1 MLLSTLKGM
10 LKMDNSKTF
19 IYEGSPVT
27 FQIGEAT
34 MVNATEMAK
43 PFGKRPAKW
52 LELPSTKDFLSSL
65 SEVRK
70 SDITHLV
77 KTARGNSSSFQQG
90 TWFHEDV
97 ALEFARWLSP
107 QFAIWCNDRIKELM
121 KYGVTATPQTIDSVL
136 ADPDNAIRLLTA
148 LKEERKALKAANK
161 QIAVLEDQK
170 KVYHSEN
177 QRLLKLKDK
186 QDKIML
192 EQAPLVE
199 YAQNVLDS
207 YDTFTSTQIA
217 KELGMSA
224 QALHKFLN
232 DAGVMFRH
240 GSQWFLYAKYQA
252 KGYVKTREHTYQR
265 KDGRTGLFL
274 TTVWTEAGRMFV
286 RRVVQL
292 KRSMTNPPAE

>member
-1 MLLSTLKGM
+1 MKNEVFSYNG
-10 LKMDNSKTF
+10 N
-19 IYEGSPVT
+19 PVT

-43 PFGKRPAKW
+43 PFGKQPVFW
-52 LELPSTKDFLSSL
+52 LNNQYTKGFLEEMSKLRNLSL
-65 SEVRK
+65 ADLVRVTK
-70 SDITHLV
+70 G
-77 KTARGNSSSFQQG
+77 GNAPG

-170 KVYHSEN
+170 KAYHSEN
-177 QRLLKLKDK
+177 RRLLKLKDR

-224 QALHKFLN
+224 QALHKFLK
-232 DAGVMFRH
+232 DAGVMFKH

-252 KGYVKTREHTYQR
+252 KGFVKTREHTYQR

-286 RRVVQL
+286 RRLWQL
-292 KRSMTNPPAE
+292 KQSMTNPPAE

>member
-1 MLLSTLKGM
+1 M
-10 LKMDNSKTF
+10 NESKTF

-43 PFGKRPAKW
+43 PFGKQPVFW
-52 LELPSTKDFLSSL
+52 LNNQYTKGFLKELAELRNLSSADL
-65 SEVRK
+65 VRVIK
-70 SDITHLV
+70 G
-77 KTARGNSSSFQQG
+77 GNDKNAQG

-148 LKEERKALKAANK
+148 LKEERKALKAANR

-170 KVYHSEN
+170 KAYHSEN
-177 QRLLKLKDK
+177 RRLLKLKDR
-186 QDKIML
+186 QDEIMR

-252 KGYVKTREHTYQR
+252 KGFVKTREHTYQR

>member
-1 MLLSTLKGM
+1 M
-10 LKMDNSKTF
+10 NESKTF

-43 PFGKRPAKW
+43 PFGKQPVFW
-52 LELPSTKDFLSSL
+52 LNNQYTKGFLEEMSKLRNLSL
-65 SEVRK
+65 ADLVRVTK
-70 SDITHLV
+70 G
-77 KTARGNSSSFQQG
+77 GNAPG

-148 LKEERKALKAANK
+148 LKEERKALKAANR

-170 KVYHSEN
+170 KAYHSEN
-177 QRLLKLKDK
+177 RRLLKLKDR
-186 QDKIML
+186 QDEIMR

-224 QALHKFLN
+224 QALHKLLN
-232 DAGVMFRH
+232 DAGVMFKH

-292 KRSMTNPPAE
+292 KLSMTNPPAE

>member
-1 MLLSTLKGM
+1 MN
-10 LKMDNSKTF
+10 DSKTF

-27 FQIGEAT
+27 FQIGDAT

-43 PFGKRPAKW
+43 PFGKRPVDW
-52 LELPSTKDFLSSL
+52 LNNQYTKGFLIDL
-65 SEVRK
+65 AEVRNLT
-70 SDITHLV
+70 SADLV
-77 KTARGNSSSFQQG
+77 RVIKGGNDKNAQG
-90 TWFHEDV
+90 TWLHEDV

-148 LKEERKALKAANK
+148 LKEERKALNEANR
-161 QIAVLEDQK
+161 QISVLEDQK
-170 KVYHSEN
+170 KAYHSEN
-177 QRLLKLKDK
+177 RRLLKLKDR
-186 QDKIML
+186 QDEIMR

-224 QALHKFLN
+224 QALHKLLN
-232 DAGVMFRH
+232 DAGVMFKH

>member
-1 MLLSTLKGM
+1 M
-10 LKMDNSKTF
+10 NESKTF

-43 PFGKRPAKW
+43 PFGKQPVFW
-52 LELPSTKDFLSSL
+52 LNNQYTKGFLEEMSKLRNLSL
-65 SEVRK
+65 ADLVRVTK
-70 SDITHLV
+70 G
-77 KTARGNSSSFQQG
+77 GNAPG

-121 KYGVTATPQTIDSVL
+121 KFGITATPQTIDSVL

-170 KVYHSEN
+170 KAYHSEN
-177 QRLLKLKDK
+177 RRLLKLKDR
-186 QDKIML
+186 QDEIMR

-224 QALHKFLN
+224 QALHKLLN
-232 DAGVMFRH
+232 DAGVMFKH

-252 KGYVKTREHTYQR
+252 KGFVKTREHTYQR

-292 KRSMTNPPAE
+292 KRSMTNPPTE

>member
-1 MLLSTLKGM
+1 MN
-10 LKMDNSKTF
+10 DSKTF

-43 PFGKRPAKW
+43 PFGKT
-52 LELPSTKDFLSSL
+52 TKDWLRTKQSKEFIHSL
-65 SEVRK
+65 SDVRHI
-70 SDITHLV
+70 SLTELV
-77 KTARGNSSSFQQG
+77 QTKQGGNAQG
-90 TWFHEDV
+90 TWMHEDV

-121 KYGVTATPQTIDSVL
+121 KFGITATPQTIDSVL

-148 LKEERKALKAANK
+148 LKEERKALNEANR

-177 QRLLKLKDK
+177 KRLLQLTDR

-207 YDTFTSTQIA
+207 YDTFTTTQLA
-217 KELGMSA
+217 KELDMTA
-224 QALHKFLN
+224 QGLHKFLHQ
-232 DAGVMFRH
+232 AGVMFKQ
-240 GSQWFLYAKYQA
+240 GGQWFMYAKFQS
-252 KGYVKTREHTYQR
+252 KGYVKTRERTYR
-265 KDGRTGLFL
+265 KKDGRTGIMLS
-274 TTVWTEAGRMFV
+274 TVWTEAGRMFV
-286 RRVVQL
+286 RKLVLL
-292 KRSMTNPPAE
+292 KRSVTNTSE

>member
-1 MLLSTLKGM
+1 MN
-10 LKMDNSKTF
+10 DSKTF

-43 PFGKRPAKW
+43 PFGKQPTDWLKTNQAKEFIKAFT
-52 LELPSTKDFLSSL
+52 ELKIFSSADL
-65 SEVRK
+65 VRVIK
-70 SDITHLV
+70 G
-77 KTARGNSSSFQQG
+77 GNDKNAQG
-90 TWFHEDV
+90 TWMHEDV

-148 LKEERKALKAANK
+148 LKEERKALKAANR

-170 KVYHSEN
+170 KAYHSEN
-177 QRLLKLKDK
+177 RRLLKLKDR
-186 QDKIML
+186 QDKIIL

-224 QALHKFLN
+224 QALHKFLK
-232 DAGVMFRH
+232 DAGVMFKH

-292 KRSMTNPPAE
+292 KLSMTNPPAE

>member
-1 MLLSTLKGM
+1 MN
-10 LKMDNSKTF
+10 DSKTF

-43 PFGKRPAKW
+43 PFGKQPVFW
-52 LELPSTKDFLSSL
+52 LNNQYTKGFLKELAELRNLSSADL
-65 SEVRK
+65 VRVIK
-70 SDITHLV
+70 G
-77 KTARGNSSSFQQG
+77 GNDKNAQG
-90 TWFHEDV
+90 TWLHEDV

-121 KYGVTATPQTIDSVL
+121 KYGITATPQTIDSVL
-136 ADPDNAIRLLTA
+136 ADPDNAIRLLTT
-148 LKEERKALKAANK
+148 LKEERKALKAANR

-170 KVYHSEN
+170 KAYHSEN
-177 QRLLKLKDK
+177 RRLLKLKDR
-186 QDKIML
+186 QDEIMR

-224 QALHKFLN
+224 QALHKLLN
-232 DAGVMFRH
+232 DAGVMFKH

-252 KGYVKTREHTYQR
+252 KGFVKTREHTYQR

>member
-1 MLLSTLKGM
+1 MN
-10 LKMDNSKTF
+10 DSKTF

-43 PFGKRPAKW
+43 PFGKQPVFW
-52 LELPSTKDFLSSL
+52 LNNQYTKGFLKELAELRNLSSADL
-65 SEVRK
+65 VRVIK
-70 SDITHLV
+70 G
-77 KTARGNSSSFQQG
+77 GNNKNAQG

-170 KVYHSEN
+170 KAYHSEN
-177 QRLLKLKDK
+177 RRLLKLKDR
-186 QDKIML
+186 QDKIIL

-224 QALHKFLN
+224 QALHKFLK
-232 DAGVMFRH
+232 DAGVMFKH

-292 KRSMTNPPAE
+292 KRSMTNPPTE

>member
-1 MLLSTLKGM
+1 MN
-10 LKMDNSKTF
+10 DSKTF

-43 PFGKRPAKW
+43 PFGKQPVFW
-52 LELPSTKDFLSSL
+52 LNNQYTKGFLEEMSKLRNLSL
-65 SEVRK
+65 ADLVRVTK
-70 SDITHLV
+70 G
-77 KTARGNSSSFQQG
+77 GNNSG
-90 TWFHEDV
+90 TWMHEDV

-121 KYGVTATPQTIDSVL
+121 KFGITATPQTIDSVL

-148 LKEERKALKAANK
+148 LKEERMALNEANR

-177 QRLLKLKDK
+177 KRLLQLTDR

-207 YDTFTSTQIA
+207 YDTFTTTQLA
-217 KELGMSA
+217 KELDMTA
-224 QALHKFLN
+224 QGLHKFLHQ
-232 DAGVMFRH
+232 AGVMFKQ
-240 GSQWFLYAKYQA
+240 GGQWFMYAKFQA
-252 KGYVKTREHTYQR
+252 KGYVKTRERTYR
-265 KDGRTGLFL
+265 KKDGRTGIMLS
-274 TTVWTEAGRMFV
+274 TVWTEAGRMFV
-286 RRVVQL
+286 RKLVLL
-292 KRSMTNPPAE
+292 KRSVTNTSE

>member
-1 MLLSTLKGM
+1 MN
-10 LKMDNSKTF
+10 DSKTF

-43 PFGKRPAKW
+43 PFGKQPVFW
-52 LELPSTKDFLSSL
+52 LNNQYTKGFLEEMSKLRNLSL
-65 SEVRK
+65 ADLVRVTK
-70 SDITHLV
+70 G
-77 KTARGNSSSFQQG
+77 GNNSG
-90 TWFHEDV
+90 TWMHEDV

-121 KYGVTATPQTIDSVL
+121 KFGITATPQTIDSVL
-136 ADPDNAIRLLTA
+136 ADPDNAICLLTA
-148 LKEERKALKAANK
+148 LKEERMALNKANR

-177 QRLLKLKDK
+177 KRLLQLTDR

-207 YDTFTSTQIA
+207 YDTFTTTQLA
-217 KELGMSA
+217 KELDMTA
-224 QALHKFLN
+224 QGLHKFLHQ
-232 DAGVMFRH
+232 AGVMFKQ
-240 GSQWFLYAKYQA
+240 GGQWFMYAKFQA
-252 KGYVKTREHTYQR
+252 KGYVKTRERTYR
-265 KDGRTGLFL
+265 KKDGRTGIMLS
-274 TTVWTEAGRMFV
+274 TVWTEAGRMFV
-286 RRVVQL
+286 RKLVLL
-292 KRSMTNPPAE
+292 KRSVTNTSE

>member
-1 MLLSTLKGM
+1 
-10 LKMDNSKTF
+10 MDNSKTF

-43 PFGKRPAKW
+43 PFGKQPVFW
-52 LELPSTKDFLSSL
+52 LNNQYTKGFLKELAELRNLSSADL
-65 SEVRK
+65 VRVIK
-70 SDITHLV
+70 G
-77 KTARGNSSSFQQG
+77 GNDKNAQG

-177 QRLLKLKDK
+177 QRLLKLKDR

-286 RRVVQL
+286 RRLWQL
-292 KRSMTNPPAE
+292 KQSMTNPPAE

>member
-1 MLLSTLKGM
+1 
-10 LKMDNSKTF
+10 MDNSKTF

-43 PFGKRPAKW
+43 PFGKQPTDWLKTNQAKEFIKAFT
-52 LELPSTKDFLSSL
+52 ELKIFSSADL
-65 SEVRK
+65 VRVIK
-70 SDITHLV
+70 G
-77 KTARGNSSSFQQG
+77 GNDKNAQG
-90 TWFHEDV
+90 TWMHEDV

-121 KYGVTATPQTIDSVL
+121 KFGITATPQTIDSVL

-148 LKEERKALKAANK
+148 LKEERKALNEANR

-170 KVYHSEN
+170 KAYHSEN
-177 QRLLKLKDK
+177 RRLLKLKDR
-186 QDKIML
+186 QDKIIL

-224 QALHKFLN
+224 QALHKFLK
-232 DAGVMFRH
+232 DAGVMFKH

-292 KRSMTNPPAE
+292 KLSMTNPPAE

>member
-1 MLLSTLKGM
+1 
-10 LKMDNSKTF
+10 MDNSKTF

-43 PFGKRPAKW
+43 PFGKQPVFW
-52 LELPSTKDFLSSL
+52 LNNQYTKGFLKELAELRNLSSADL
-65 SEVRK
+65 VRVIK
-70 SDITHLV
+70 G
-77 KTARGNSSSFQQG
+77 GNDKNAQG
-90 TWFHEDV
+90 TWLHEDV

-148 LKEERKALKAANK
+148 LKEERKALKAANR

-170 KVYHSEN
+170 KAYHSEN
-177 QRLLKLKDK
+177 RRLLKLKDR
-186 QDKIML
+186 QDEIMR

-232 DAGVMFRH
+232 DAGVMFKH

>member
-1 MLLSTLKGM
+1 MN
-10 LKMDNSKTF
+10 DSKTF

-43 PFGKRPAKW
+43 PFGKRPVDW
-52 LELPSTKDFLSSL
+52 LNNQYTKGFLIDL
-65 SEVRK
+65 AEVRNLT
-70 SDITHLV
+70 SADLV
-77 KTARGNSSSFQQG
+77 RVIKGGNDKNAQG

-121 KYGVTATPQTIDSVL
+121 KYGITATPQTIDSVL

-148 LKEERKALKAANK
+148 LKEERKALQAANK

-170 KVYHSEN
+170 KAYHSEN
-177 QRLLKLKDK
+177 RRLLKLKDR
-186 QDKIML
+186 QDKIIL

-224 QALHKFLN
+224 QALHKLLN
-232 DAGVMFRH
+232 DAGVMFKH

-252 KGYVKTREHTYQR
+252 KGFVKTREHTYQR

>member
-1 MLLSTLKGM
+1 MN
-10 LKMDNSKTF
+10 DSKTF

-43 PFGKRPAKW
+43 PFGKQPVFW
-52 LELPSTKDFLSSL
+52 LNNQYTKGFLKELAELRNLSSADL
-65 SEVRK
+65 VRVIK
-70 SDITHLV
+70 G
-77 KTARGNSSSFQQG
+77 GNDKNAQG
-90 TWFHEDV
+90 TWLHEDV

-170 KVYHSEN
+170 KAYHSEN
-177 QRLLKLKDK
+177 RRLLKLKDR
-186 QDKIML
+186 QDEIMR

-224 QALHKFLN
+224 QALHKFLK
-232 DAGVMFRH
+232 DAGVMFKH

-292 KRSMTNPPAE
+292 KLSMTNPPAE

>member
-1 MLLSTLKGM
+1 
-10 LKMDNSKTF
+10 MDNSKTF

-43 PFGKRPAKW
+43 PFGKQPVFW
-52 LELPSTKDFLSSL
+52 LNNQYTKGFLKELAELRNLSSADL
-65 SEVRK
+65 VRVIK
-70 SDITHLV
+70 G
-77 KTARGNSSSFQQG
+77 GNDKNAQG

-170 KVYHSEN
+170 KVYYSEN
-177 QRLLKLKDK
+177 QRLLKLKDR
-186 QDKIML
+186 QDEIMR

-224 QALHKFLN
+224 QALHKLLN
-232 DAGVMFRH
+232 DAGVMFKH

-292 KRSMTNPPAE
+292 KRSMTNPPTE

>member
-1 MLLSTLKGM
+1 
-10 LKMDNSKTF
+10 MDNSKTF

-43 PFGKRPAKW
+43 PFGKQPVFW
-52 LELPSTKDFLSSL
+52 LNNQYTKGFLKELAELRNLSSADL
-65 SEVRK
+65 VRVIK
-70 SDITHLV
+70 G
-77 KTARGNSSSFQQG
+77 GNNKNAQG

-148 LKEERKALKAANK
+148 LKEERKALKAANR

-170 KVYHSEN
+170 KAYHSEN
-177 QRLLKLKDK
+177 RRLLKLKDR
-186 QDKIML
+186 QDKIIL

-224 QALHKFLN
+224 QALHKFLK
-232 DAGVMFRH
+232 DAGVMFKH

-292 KRSMTNPPAE
+292 KLSMTNPPAE

>member
-1 MLLSTLKGM
+1 MN
-10 LKMDNSKTF
+10 DSKTF

-52 LELPSTKDFLSSL
+52 LELPTTKRFLETL
-65 SEVRK
+65 ATIRK
-70 SDITHLV
+70 SDSELV
-77 KTARGNSSSFQQG
+77 QTINGGTLEKGKG
-90 TWFHEDV
+90 TWMHEDV

-121 KYGVTATPQTIDSVL
+121 KFGITATPQTIDSVL

-148 LKEERKALKAANK
+148 LKEERKALNEANR

-177 QRLLKLKDK
+177 KRLLQLTDR

-207 YDTFTSTQIA
+207 YDTFTTTQLA
-217 KELGMSA
+217 KELDMTA
-224 QALHKFLN
+224 QGLHKFLHQ
-232 DAGVMFRH
+232 AGVMFKQ
-240 GSQWFLYAKYQA
+240 GGQWFMYAKFQT
-252 KGYVKTREHTYQR
+252 KGYVKTRERTYKK
-265 KDGRTGLFL
+265 KDGRTGIMLS
-274 TTVWTEAGRMFV
+274 TVWTEAGRMFV
-286 RRVVQL
+286 RKLVLL
-292 KRSMTNPPAE
+292 KRSVTNTSE

>member
-1 MLLSTLKGM
+1 MN
-10 LKMDNSKTF
+10 DSKTF

-43 PFGKRPAKW
+43 PFGKRPVDW
-52 LELPSTKDFLSSL
+52 LNNQYTKGFLIDL
-65 SEVRK
+65 AEVRNLT
-70 SDITHLV
+70 SADLV
-77 KTARGNSSSFQQG
+77 RVIKGGNDKNAQG
-90 TWFHEDV
+90 TWLHEDV

-170 KVYHSEN
+170 KAYHSEN
-177 QRLLKLKDK
+177 RRLLKLKDR
-186 QDKIML
+186 QDKIIL

-224 QALHKFLN
+224 QALHKFLK
-232 DAGVMFRH
+232 DAGVMFKH

-292 KRSMTNPPAE
+292 KRSMTNPPTE